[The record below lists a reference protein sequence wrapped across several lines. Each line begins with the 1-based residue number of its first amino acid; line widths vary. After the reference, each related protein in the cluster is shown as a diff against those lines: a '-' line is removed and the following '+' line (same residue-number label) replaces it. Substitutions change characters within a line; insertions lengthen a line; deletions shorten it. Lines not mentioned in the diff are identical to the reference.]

1 MHAKAFGSPDQ
12 KFESLQQIL
21 RCRSL
26 CRSVHININMSV
38 SQINKALP
46 TLPAGW
52 SADKDFKAVGKLS
65 AAARRNV
72 EPVGPYFLAHAR
84 RVRLTLLYDYRRL

>member
-1 MHAKAFGSPDQ
+1 MMVRHSCQAPPD
-12 KFESLQQIL
+12 KTKNRDFLNSASLVPL
-21 RCRSL
+21 FL
-26 CRSVHININMSV
+26 LDININMSV

-52 SADKDFKAVGKLS
+52 SADKDFKAIGKLS

-84 RVRLTLLYDYRRL
+84 RVRLFHQC

>member
-1 MHAKAFGSPDQ
+1 
-12 KFESLQQIL
+12 
-21 RCRSL
+21 
-26 CRSVHININMSV
+26 MSV

-52 SADKDFKAVGKLS
+52 SADKDFKAIGKLS

-84 RVRLTLLYDYRRL
+84 RVRLLYLHYTSTLRLIYCADSPQAYFLRG

>member
-1 MHAKAFGSPDQ
+1 
-12 KFESLQQIL
+12 
-21 RCRSL
+21 
-26 CRSVHININMSV
+26 MSV
-38 SQINKALP
+38 TQINKALP

-65 AAARRNV
+65 AAARRSV

-84 RVRLTLLYDYRRL
+84 RVRLLALL

>member
-1 MHAKAFGSPDQ
+1 
-12 KFESLQQIL
+12 
-21 RCRSL
+21 
-26 CRSVHININMSV
+26 MSV
-38 SQINKALP
+38 TQINKALP

-65 AAARRNV
+65 AAARRSV

-84 RVRLTLLYDYRRL
+84 RVRLSPAYSQKVILTQVSDSPQAYILRR

>member
-1 MHAKAFGSPDQ
+1 MPSDPGKAKKSRL
-12 KFESLQQIL
+12 FEQRESRPSAIY
-21 RCRSL
+21 SI
-26 CRSVHININMSV
+26 SNINMSV

-84 RVRLTLLYDYRRL
+84 RVRLLHLCTFMHRD

>member
-1 MHAKAFGSPDQ
+1 
-12 KFESLQQIL
+12 
-21 RCRSL
+21 
-26 CRSVHININMSV
+26 MSV
-38 SQINKALP
+38 TQINKALP

-65 AAARRNV
+65 AAARRSV

-84 RVRLTLLYDYRRL
+84 RVPSLPLL

>member
-1 MHAKAFGSPDQ
+1 MPSNPGKAKKSRL
-12 KFESLQQIL
+12 FEHRESRPSAIY
-21 RCRSL
+21 SI
-26 CRSVHININMSV
+26 SNINMSV

-84 RVRLTLLYDYRRL
+84 RVRLLHRYTIMHRN